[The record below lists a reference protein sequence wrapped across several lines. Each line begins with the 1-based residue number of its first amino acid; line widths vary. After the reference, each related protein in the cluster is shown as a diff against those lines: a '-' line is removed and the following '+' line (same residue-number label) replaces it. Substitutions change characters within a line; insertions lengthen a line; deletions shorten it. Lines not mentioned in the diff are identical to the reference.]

1 MDLIDKLRETSLR
14 IPAQIGHIQTEE
26 ATKNAFVLPFI
37 NALGYNIFDP
47 TEVVPEFTADVG
59 IKKGEKVDYAILK
72 DGKPIIL
79 FECKWCGTNLD
90 KEHAS
95 QLFRYFTTTKV
106 RFCVLTNGIVYRFYS
121 DLDQPNV
128 MDSKPFFEFNMLD
141 IKEPLVTELKKFSKS
156 SFELNSLLTTA
167 SELKYM
173 GEIRRIL
180 EEQMVNPSDDFVR
193 FFASQVYK
201 GRITQQILE
210 LFTKLTRDSYRQF
223 INDKINDRLKSA
235 LADEERH
242 PSDEKKHLV
251 EEKLEPVE
259 TQDEGP
265 ITTEEEI
272 EGYNLVKSI
281 LEGTVDTNNVFIRDT
296 FSYCGVIFD
305 DNNRKPI
312 CRMYFNGPNKMI
324 GLFDTDKKEEKVKI
338 DNVKDINN
346 YSDKL
351 KAVTMFYNAQNP
363 ESADKNR
370 AVFTFKGQQY
380 EARFWKDMY
389 SQICSMMAKEHK
401 DHFEEILTL
410 SGRKNLLFSK
420 NPGDLKAPAQ
430 IEGTDI
436 YAEVSFGTGYLIKL
450 AKKVIA
456 LFGYSEE
463 DLIADYP

>member
-14 IPAQIGHIQTEE
+14 IPTQTGHIQTEE

-47 TEVVPEFTADVG
+47 TEVIPEFTADVG

-79 FECKWCGTNLD
+79 LECKWCGTNLD

-95 QLFRYFTTTKV
+95 QLFRYFTTTRV
-106 RFCVLTNGIVYRFYS
+106 RFCVLTNGIKYKFYS
-121 DLDQPNV
+121 DLDVPNV
-128 MDSKPFFEFNMLD
+128 MDSKPFFEFDMLD
-141 IKEPLVTELKKFSKS
+141 IEEPLVMELKKFSKS

-180 EEQMVNPSDDFVR
+180 EEQMINPSDDFVK

-201 GRITQQILE
+201 GKITQQVKE
-210 LFTKLTRDSYRQF
+210 LFTRLTKNSYKQF

-235 LADEERH
+235 LADEETQPLDRTNQF
-242 PSDEKKHLV
+242 EG
-251 EEKLEPVE
+251 KLESIE

-281 LEGTVDTNNVFIRDT
+281 LEGTVDTNRVFIRDT

-305 DNNRKPI
+305 DNNRKPV
-312 CRMYFNGPNKMI
+312 CRMYFNSPNKMI
-324 GLFDTDKKEEKVKI
+324 GLFDTDKTEEKVKI
-338 DNVKDINN
+338 DNIKDINN

-351 KAVTMFYNAQNP
+351 KAVAMFYNAQKP

-370 AVFTFKGQQY
+370 AVFTFKGQKY

-401 DHFEEILTL
+401 DHFEDILTL